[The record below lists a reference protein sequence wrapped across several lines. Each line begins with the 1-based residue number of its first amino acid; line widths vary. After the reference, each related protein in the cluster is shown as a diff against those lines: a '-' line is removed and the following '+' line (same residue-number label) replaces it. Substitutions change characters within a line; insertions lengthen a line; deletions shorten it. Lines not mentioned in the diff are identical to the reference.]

1 MKFMA
6 KCLNCKQEKFEHQIL
21 EGLSQDIT
29 TPTWKFCLFFP
40 NKFDDVSITVVFE
53 QIDHPELEL
62 TYPLYVEMELCWTN
76 NAQQI
81 CTKCIPNSTIKLIM
95 AY

>member
-1 MKFMA
+1 MKRNIAEFVA
-6 KCLNCKQEKFEHQIL
+6 YCLDYQHVKVEHQNP

-62 TYPLYVEMELCWTN
+62 TYSLYVEMELLDEHRTTN
-76 NAQQI
+76 MY
-81 CTKCIPNSTIKLIM
+81 KMHSK
-95 AY
+95 